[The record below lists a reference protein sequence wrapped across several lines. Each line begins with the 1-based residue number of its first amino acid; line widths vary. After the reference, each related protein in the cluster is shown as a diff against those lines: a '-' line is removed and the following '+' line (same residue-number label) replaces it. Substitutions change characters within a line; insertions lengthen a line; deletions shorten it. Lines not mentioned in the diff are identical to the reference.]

1 MENLHQ
7 VLIKKKGKTIDNKY
21 IETNEKD
28 KISISSKH
36 EDNYWYKR
44 FRLFVNAFIYMT
56 NSITKTK
63 DYVIL
68 LPYYQ
73 FHFTII
79 DSNEITKNDNKKNIK
94 L

>member
-1 MENLHQ
+1 
-7 VLIKKKGKTIDNKY
+7 
-21 IETNEKD
+21 
-28 KISISSKH
+28 
-36 EDNYWYKR
+36 
-44 FRLFVNAFIYMT
+44 MT